1 MWRLRQF
8 CESNKIYVHKVHLL
22 IFGSLGDAIGE
33 VIVGV
38 VVDVVGSMLSG
49 VLLLQNVGSVRAVIT
64 VHYQAKDVL
73 RIVKIDMLYR
83 VIKKLWLH
91 IICRFTMDRSD
102 QAPLRRVSAPLMAMT
117 FSS

>member
-1 MWRLRQF
+1 
-8 CESNKIYVHKVHLL
+8 
-22 IFGSLGDAIGE
+22 
-33 VIVGV
+33 
-38 VVDVVGSMLSG
+38 
-49 VLLLQNVGSVRAVIT
+49 